1 MEGGVAMMKP
11 IRRKQGRYKVF
22 LISLVLVVSGMFTS
36 WGIGYAQAVR
46 SERAKISRYEMDG
59 RLQAFNL
66 EEKWALIGGLKWSLA
81 DEFDTKEFAARLGL
95 EKTGTVKFTAKQKS
109 WATYYVIL
117 QTIAVSSVDILKET
131 AKDKKEVKLIL
142 SHNEIKRIY
151 EQGGKI
157 YKIVPCGE

>member
-1 MEGGVAMMKP
+1 MMKLL
-11 IRRKQGRYKVF
+11 RKKQDQYKIVI
-22 LISLVLVVSGMFTS
+22 ISLIVASLFMS
-36 WGIGYAQAVR
+36 WGIGYAQETR
-46 SERAKISRYEMDG
+46 REGTKISRYEMDG

-95 EKTGTVKFTAKQKS
+95 EKSGTVKFTAKQKS

-117 QTIAVSSVDILKET
+117 QTIGVSSVSMLKEKT
-131 AKDKKEVKLIL
+131 QDKKDIKLVIEP
-142 SHNEIKRIY
+142 NEIKRIY
-151 EQGGKI
+151 EKGGKI